1 MPNEAKTYY
10 EEVTRQMI
18 KEQRRLLE
26 QLPRFCT
33 EFFRGID
40 ATTAPRTRVGYARD
54 IKLFFYFIVTNIPD
68 YKGKSIS
75 DIPLSL
81 LDALQAVDIEEYMEF
96 LKLYT
101 DENGNEISNSEY
113 GVKRKMSSLRVMY
126 QYFYNHERIKNNP
139 ASIVSMPKLHKREI
153 VRFDENEMYDF
164 LEKVEMGTN
173 LTKRQLA
180 SHEKTKKRDLAMM
193 TLLLGT
199 GIRVSECVGL
209 NKDDIDF
216 NSASIRIIRKGGN
229 VDIVYFGYEVE
240 DRLLDYMEER
250 ETIIPLEE
258 HKDALFL
265 SSQRKRISV
274 RTVEKMVEK
283 YAKITDTLKHITPHK
298 LRSTYG
304 TQLYRETGDIYLV
317 ADVLGHKD
325 VNTTKKHYATVDED
339 KKRNAR
345 NKVQLRD
352 SSEFHKDGNS

>member
-1 MPNEAKTYY
+1 MPNDANTYY
-10 EEVTRQMI
+10 EEVSRQMI
-18 KEQRRLLE
+18 KEQRKILQ
-26 QLPRFCT
+26 QLPKFVT

-40 ATTAPRTRVGYARD
+40 STTAPRTRVGYARD
-54 IKLFFYFIVTNIPD
+54 IKLFLYFLVTNHPD
-68 YKGKSIS
+68 YKGKELK
-75 DIPLSL
+75 DVPLSL
-81 LDALQAVDIEEYMEF
+81 LDELQAADIEEYMEF

-101 DENGNEISNSEY
+101 DEDGNEISNSEY
-113 GVKRKMSSLRVMY
+113 GIKRKMSALRVMY
-126 QYFYNHERIKNNP
+126 QYFYAHERIHNNP

-164 LEKVEMGTN
+164 LDKVEMGTN

-209 NKDDIDF
+209 NIDDVDI
-216 NSASIRIIRKGGN
+216 NSASLRIIRKGGN

-240 DRLLDYMEER
+240 DKLLEYMDER
-250 ETIIPLEE
+250 DEIVPLEGHE
-258 HKDALFL
+258 KALFL
-265 SSQRKRISV
+265 SSQKKRISV
-274 RTVEKMVEK
+274 RAVEKMVEK
-283 YAKITDTLKHITPHK
+283 YSRITDTTKHITPHK

-325 VNTTKKHYATVDED
+325 VNTTTKHYATVSQD
-339 KKRNAR
+339 KKQNAR
-345 NKVQLRD
+345 NKVKLRD
-352 SSEFHKDGNS
+352 SE

>member
-1 MPNEAKTYY
+1 MPNDANTYY
-10 EEVTRQMI
+10 EEVSRQMI
-18 KEQRRLLE
+18 KEQRKILE
-26 QLPRFCT
+26 QLPKFVT

-54 IKLFFYFIVTNIPD
+54 IKLFLYFRATTHPD
-68 YKGKSIS
+68 YKGKELK

-81 LDALQAVDIEEYMEF
+81 LDELQPADIEEYMEF

-101 DENGNEISNSEY
+101 DDEGNEISNSEY
-113 GVKRKMSSLRVMY
+113 GIKRKMSALRVMY
-126 QYFYNHERIKNNP
+126 QYFYSHERIHNNP
-139 ASIVSMPKLHKREI
+139 ASIVNMPKLHKREI

-164 LEKVEMGTN
+164 LDKVEMGTN

-199 GIRVSECVGL
+199 GMRVSECVGL
-209 NKDDIDF
+209 NIDDVDI
-216 NSASIRIIRKGGN
+216 NSASLRIIRKGGN

-240 DRLLDYMEER
+240 DKLLEYMDER
-250 ETIIPLEE
+250 DEIVALEGHE
-258 HKDALFL
+258 KALFL
-265 SSQRKRISV
+265 SSQKKRISV
-274 RTVEKMVEK
+274 RAVEKMVEK
-283 YAKITDTLKHITPHK
+283 YSHITDTTKHITPHK

-325 VNTTKKHYATVDED
+325 VNTTTKHYATVSQD
-339 KKRNAR
+339 KKQNAR
-345 NKVQLRD
+345 NKVKLRD
-352 SSEFHKDGNS
+352 NE

>member
-1 MPNEAKTYY
+1 MPNDVNSYY
-10 EEVTRQMI
+10 EEVSRKMI
-18 KEQRRLLE
+18 KEQRNLLA
-26 QLPRFCT
+26 QLPKFCT

-54 IKLFFYFIVTNIPD
+54 LKLFFYFIVTNHPD
-68 YKGKSIS
+68 YKNKSIK

-81 LDALQAVDIEEYMEF
+81 LDELQAADIEEYMEF

-101 DENGNEISNSEY
+101 DENGKEVSNSEY
-113 GVKRKMSSLRVMY
+113 GVKRKMSALRVMY
-126 QYFYNHERIKNNP
+126 QYFCNHERIKTNP
-139 ASIVSMPKLHKREI
+139 AAIVEMPKLHKKEI
-153 VRFDENEMYDF
+153 IRFDENEMYDF
-164 LEKVEMGTN
+164 LDKVEMGTN

-180 SHEKTKKRDLAMM
+180 SHEKAKKRDLAMM

-199 GIRVSECVGL
+199 GMRVSECVGL
-209 NKDDIDF
+209 NLDDVDI
-216 NSASIRIIRKGGN
+216 NSASLRIIRKGGN

-240 DRLLDYMEER
+240 DKLLEYLDER
-250 ETIIPLEE
+250 DTIIPVEGHE
-258 HKDALFL
+258 DALFL

-274 RTVEKMVEK
+274 RAVEKMVEK
-283 YAKITDTLKHITPHK
+283 YAKITDTTKHITPHK

-339 KKRNAR
+339 KKRDAR

-352 SSEFHKDGNS
+352 S

>member
-1 MPNEAKTYY
+1 MPNEVNTYY
-10 EEVTRQMI
+10 EEISRQMI
-18 KEQRRLLE
+18 REQRKLLE

-54 IKLFFYFIVTNIPD
+54 IKLFFYFIITNHPD
-68 YKGKSIS
+68 YKGKSIK
-75 DIPLSL
+75 DIPLKL
-81 LDALQAVDIEEYMEF
+81 LDELQAADIEEYMEF

-101 DENGNEISNSEY
+101 DEEGNEISNSEY
-113 GVKRKMSSLRVMY
+113 GIKRKMSSLRVMY
-126 QYFYNHERIKNNP
+126 QYFYAHERIKNNP
-139 ASIVSMPKLHKREI
+139 ASVVNMPKLHKREI
-153 VRFDENEMYDF
+153 VRFDENEIYDF

-180 SHEKTKKRDLAMM
+180 HHEKTKKRDLAMM

-209 NKDDIDF
+209 NIDDVDI

-229 VDIVYFGYEVE
+229 ADVVYFGYEVE
-240 DRLLDYMEER
+240 DKLLDYIDER
-250 ETIIPLEE
+250 EEIIPVEGHE
-258 HKDALFL
+258 KALFL

-274 RTVEKMVEK
+274 RAVEKMVEK
-283 YAKITDTLKHITPHK
+283 YAKITNTLKHITPHK

-325 VNTTKKHYATVDED
+325 VNTTTKHYATVNED
-339 KKRNAR
+339 KKINAR
-345 NKVQLRD
+345 NKVKLRD
-352 SSEFHKDGNS
+352 N

>member
-1 MPNEAKTYY
+1 MPNEVNTYY
-10 EEVTRQMI
+10 EEVSRQMT
-18 KEQRRLLE
+18 KEQRKILE
-26 QLPRFCT
+26 QLPKFIT

-54 IKLFFYFIVTNIPD
+54 LKLFFNFIVNTHPD
-68 YKGKSIS
+68 YKGKDIK

-81 LDALQAVDIEEYMEF
+81 LDELQAADIEEYMEY

-113 GVKRKMSSLRVMY
+113 GIKRKMSSLRVMY
-126 QYFYNHERIKNNP
+126 QYFYSRERIKNNP
-139 ASIVSMPKLHKREI
+139 ASIVNMPKLHKREI
-153 VRFDENEMYDF
+153 VRFEENEMYDF
-164 LEKVEMGTN
+164 LDKVEMGTN

-209 NKDDIDF
+209 NLDDVDI
-216 NSASIRIIRKGGN
+216 NNASLRIIRKGGN

-240 DRLLDYMEER
+240 DKLLEYLDER
-250 ETIIPLEE
+250 DEIVALEGHE
-258 HKDALFL
+258 NALFL
-265 SSQRKRISV
+265 SSQKKRISV
-274 RTVEKMVEK
+274 RAVEKMVEK
-283 YAKITDTLKHITPHK
+283 YVKITDTLKHITPHK

-325 VNTTKKHYATVDED
+325 VNTTTKHYATVSQD
-339 KKRNAR
+339 KKINAR
-345 NKVQLRD
+345 NKVKLRD
-352 SSEFHKDGNS
+352 TE